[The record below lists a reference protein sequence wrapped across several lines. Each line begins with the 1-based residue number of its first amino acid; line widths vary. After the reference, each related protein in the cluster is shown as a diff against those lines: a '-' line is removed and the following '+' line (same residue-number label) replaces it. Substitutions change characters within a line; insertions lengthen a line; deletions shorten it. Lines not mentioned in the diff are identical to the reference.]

1 MRRSPIRS
9 GRRKRKGVTAI
20 AVAAV
25 LATATLSL
33 AACEPS
39 PSSPA
44 PSPPASSV
52 PPVSSSASP
61 PPSAEPEPFVVRLG
75 HLRGT
80 GVQGRL
86 RPATLKPAVA
96 AVRATM
102 TELYSIGFVD
112 PTRWGGGGFPSL
124 FRSFAPEA
132 RAPAS
137 EDLGALTLGPTAS
150 LLDAVR
156 PRIARLDVHVVAD
169 ERDRPVAAFAT
180 MRFKAIGLSGGTR
193 LPIRHDGAYV
203 LRRSEAGWRITAY
216 DVASRVPSPGEVDRM
231 VREARLAPAIP
242 SVDPM
247 FILVIGSDA
256 RPGADP
262 SRGLADSLHIV
273 GVNPRE
279 GVASIVGIPRD
290 SLVPIPGFGTDKI
303 NAALARG
310 GPDLVV
316 ETVERLSGVQIDAY
330 LLTGFAGFERLV
342 ETIGPIGIQIPYPMD
357 DRSSH
362 ARFRAG
368 RTELSARQAL
378 AFSRDRHD
386 ALGGDFGRSLNQGR
400 LLVAAL
406 TELREDLRR
415 GDLALLPWLLAG
427 ARHLETD
434 LDLGQMADL
443 LLSVPAIAPDE
454 VRNRVVPGR
463 TATIGGRS
471 VVLLD
476 PGAMVMF
483 RDLARDGILGG

>member
-1 MRRSPIRS
+1 MTD
-9 GRRKRKGVTAI
+9 VY
-20 AVAAV
+20 
-25 LATATLSL
+25 
-33 AACEPS
+33 
-39 PSSPA
+39 
-44 PSPPASSV
+44 SV
-52 PPVSSSASP
+52 
-61 PPSAEPEPFVVRLG
+61 
-75 HLRGT
+75 
-80 GVQGRL
+80 
-86 RPATLKPAVA
+86 
-96 AVRATM
+96 
-102 TELYSIGFVD
+102 GFVD
-112 PTRWGGGGFPSL
+112 PARWNDGAFPSL
-124 FRSFAPEA
+124 FRSFAPDA
-132 RAPAS
+132 RAAARG
-137 EDLGALTLGPTAS
+137 DLGALTLGKTAA

-169 ERDRPVAAFAT
+169 AGDRPIAAFAT
-180 MRFKAIGLSGGTR
+180 MRFKATGLSDGTR
-193 LPIRHDGAYV
+193 VPFRHDGAYV
-203 LRRSEAGWRITAY
+203 LRRFEGGWRITAY
-216 DVASRVPSPGEVDRM
+216 DVASRVPSSGEVDQM
-231 VREARLAPAIP
+231 DREARLVPAIP

-262 SRGLADSLHIV
+262 SHGLADSLHIV

-290 SLVPIPGFGTDKI
+290 SLVSIPGIGTDKI
-303 NAALARG
+303 NTSLARG
-310 GPDLVV
+310 GPELVV

-342 ETIGPIGIQIPYPMD
+342 DAIGPIGIQIPYPMND
-357 DRSSH
+357 DSSH

-368 RTELSARQAL
+368 RTELSAREAL

-386 ALGGDFGRSLNQGR
+386 APGGDFGRSLNQGR

-443 LLSVPAIAPDE
+443 LLSVPAIAPDA

-476 PGAMVMF
+476 PGALVMF
-483 RDLARDGILGG
+483 RDLARDAILDG